1 MTDLENRLNE
11 LEMQIAEQDR
21 TLQDMSE
28 MVSQQWDEI
37 DRLKRKVTTASE
49 RIVSLEENLPQNDS
63 IEKPPHY

>member
-1 MTDLENRLNE
+1 MTNLENRLNE

-37 DRLKRKVTTASE
+37 DRLKRKLTTASE

>member
-1 MTDLENRLNE
+1 MTDLEKRLNE
-11 LEMQIAEQDR
+11 LEMQLAEQDR

-37 DRLKRKVTTASE
+37 DRLKRKLTTASE
-49 RIVSLEENLPQNDS
+49 RIVSLEENLPQNDQ

>member
-1 MTDLENRLNE
+1 MTEFEKRLNE
-11 LEMQIAEQDR
+11 LEIQIAEQDR
-21 TLQDMSE
+21 TLQEMSE

-37 DRLKRKVTTASE
+37 DRLKRKLTTANE